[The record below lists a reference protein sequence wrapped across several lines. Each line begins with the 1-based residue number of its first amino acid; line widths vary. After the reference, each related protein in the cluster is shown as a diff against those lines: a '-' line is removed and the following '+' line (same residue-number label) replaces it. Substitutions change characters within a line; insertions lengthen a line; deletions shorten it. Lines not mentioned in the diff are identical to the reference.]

1 MRRAHGF
8 VVEYE
13 DDLSMVVA
21 EEHYEQRV
29 LDEDGDLEEQR
40 VLISDYRVT
49 QLLPHEFW
57 FGVREVFEVDGAAVA
72 ERTTPAHRELR
83 LSPG

>member
-29 LDEDGDLEEQR
+29 LNEDGDLE
-40 VLISDYRVT
+40 
-49 QLLPHEFW
+49 QLLQTA
-57 FGVREVFEVDGAAVA
+57 G
-72 ERTTPAHRELR
+72 
-83 LSPG
+83 